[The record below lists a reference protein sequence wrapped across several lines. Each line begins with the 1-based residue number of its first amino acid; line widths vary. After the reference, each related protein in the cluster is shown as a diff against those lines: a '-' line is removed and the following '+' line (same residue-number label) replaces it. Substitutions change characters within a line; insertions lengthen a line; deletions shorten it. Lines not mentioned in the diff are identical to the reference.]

1 MSREWQNTAGRLRQ
15 RRGRRQIG
23 QHLIVSLPR
32 ELLLSRDLLHY
43 GVPSVL
49 RTNSSFGPRAISLWA
64 PPVTG
69 SQTATTSMGQRLDWN
84 GCRPSTGDRLVP
96 NSCGSVGQNQIGAAA
111 SSPMFMVRVLAAVER
126 CDPATR
132 FTGIKTAARRP
143 HLVRPP

>member
-49 RTNSSFGPRAISLWA
+49 RTNSSFGQGPYPCGLRQSLGHRLRQRQW
-64 PPVTG
+64 G
-69 SQTATTSMGQRLDWN
+69 SG
-84 GCRPSTGDRLVP
+84 
-96 NSCGSVGQNQIGAAA
+96 
-111 SSPMFMVRVLAAVER
+111 
-126 CDPATR
+126 
-132 FTGIKTAARRP
+132 
-143 HLVRPP
+143 